1 MRIGINFQAKDE
13 CFSGVEYYSLNLI
26 RALTEHAPEHQ
37 YVVFTNRPSVVR
49 QWVSPGGDVEIRP
62 SKYPSWRVGR
72 IAWEHLVLPRLA
84 RRERLDVLHCPCYIG
99 PCLGGGVPCVVTI
112 HDTIALDHPRWCT
125 RSNAAYYRLLMKASA
140 RRAAKIVAVS
150 RRTGRDIQR
159 RLGVESGRIQVV
171 YPGLEGRFT
180 NQSNPSPGHQAVLRR
195 KYGLPDKFLLHVGNF
210 EPRKNL
216 GCLLR
221 AVQLLRRQDGSCKLV
236 LVGHRHWGTSELLEE
251 LSSAGGSEG
260 IVRTGYVDREDLPG
274 IYRLSEA
281 YVCPS
286 LHEGFGFPPLEAM
299 ACGVPVIASD
309 RGSLGETL
317 GDAACTIDPM
327 DPLDISDALHRVLA
341 DARFREE
348 LIRRGLARSRM
359 FRWETAVRQLLM
371 VYAEA
376 AGAGKTG

>member
-1 MRIGINFQAKDE
+1 MRIGINFQARDE
-13 CFSGVEYYSLNLI
+13 YFSGVEYYCLNLI
-26 RALTEHAPEHQ
+26 GALTEHAPEHQ
-37 YVVFTNRPSVVR
+37 YVVFTNRTSVVR
-49 QWVSPGGDVEIRP
+49 QWISPGGDVEICP
-62 SKYPSWRVGR
+62 AKYPSWRAGR

-84 RRERLDVLHCPCYIG
+84 RRARLDVLHCPCYIG

-125 RSNAAYYRLLMKASA
+125 RSNAAYYHLAMKASA
-140 RRAAKIVAVS
+140 RRAAEIVAVS

-159 RLGVESGRIQVV
+159 CLGVEGGKINVV
-171 YPGLEGRFT
+171 YPGLGERFT
-180 NQSNPSPGHQAVLRR
+180 SDATPGEQAALRD

-221 AVQLLRRQDGSCKLV
+221 AVQLLRRKDGSCKLV
-236 LVGHRHWGTSELLEE
+236 LVGKRHWRTSELLGE
-251 LSSAGGSEG
+251 LSSACGDEG
-260 IVRTGYVDREDLPG
+260 VVRTGYVDRQDLPG
-274 IYRLSEA
+274 VYRLAEA

-309 RGSLGETL
+309 RGCLGETL
-317 GDAACTIDPM
+317 GDAACTIDPT
-327 DPLDISDALHRVLA
+327 DPLDIADAIARVLSDAG
-341 DARFREE
+341 FREE

-359 FRWETAVRQLLM
+359 FRWEAAIGQLLT
-371 VYAEA
+371 VYALA
-376 AGAGKTG
+376 ADAGKTG